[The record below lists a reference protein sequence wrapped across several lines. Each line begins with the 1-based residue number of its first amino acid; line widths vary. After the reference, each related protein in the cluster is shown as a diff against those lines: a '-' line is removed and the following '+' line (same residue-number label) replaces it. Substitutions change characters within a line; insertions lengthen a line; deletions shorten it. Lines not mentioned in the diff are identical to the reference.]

1 MNSDLLVYNLQL
13 PYKYDHALRLS
24 NRIFGNVFGIYL
36 FSEIPQTGQTDHV
49 LLTEGIDRTHKT
61 DI

>member
-1 MNSDLLVYNLQL
+1 MSSDLLVYNLQL

-24 NRIFGNVFGIYL
+24 NRLFGIYL
-36 FSEIPQTGQTDHV
+36 FSDIPQTGQTDHV
-49 LLTEGIDRTHKT
+49 LLTEGIDRTHRT

>member
-1 MNSDLLVYNLQL
+1 MSSDLLVDNLQL
-13 PYKYDHALRLS
+13 PHKYDHTLRLS
-24 NRIFGNVFGIYL
+24 NKSFGKEFGIYL
-36 FSEIPQTGQTDHV
+36 WSEIPQTGQTDHV